1 MVSEYLAR
9 LKIDGVPEATVE
21 NLFRLQEAHLKN
33 IPYENLDILA
43 DIPVT
48 PLDFDSVYE
57 KVIIRRR
64 GGYCFELNG
73 LFAGLLRALGFGV
86 KEYFARWHF
95 KETVD
100 IPRRRH
106 RVLHVTSPD
115 GAEYICDAGI
125 GSECPRFPLK
135 YELMTEQFRNGR
147 SYRLVG
153 NSQLGIAVQVRVSA
167 DAEFVNYYSFDPVAQ
182 YPQDFEYVHYYCSK
196 AESSMFRHKIYAHRF
211 TDCGR
216 CNIEGTDEHTLVMHN
231 TLPDGTVSD
240 TVISD
245 RKMFRTMLEKHFGIV
260 LDAEFIDRFIIW

>member
-1 MVSEYLAR
+1 MTDNS
-9 LKIDGVPEATVE
+9 
-21 NLFRLQEAHLKN
+21 
-33 IPYENLDILA
+33 
-43 DIPVT
+43 
-48 PLDFDSVYE
+48 
-57 KVIIRRR
+57 
-64 GGYCFELNG
+64 NG
-73 LFAGLLRALGFGV
+73 LRHCAFCGHDETEVRLLIP
-86 KEYFARWHF
+86 AR
-95 KETVD
+95 
-100 IPRRRH
+100 
-106 RVLHVTSPD
+106 D
-115 GAEYICDAGI
+115 GKTYICDACI
-125 GSECPRFPLK
+125 GSECPRVPLK

-216 CNIEGTDEHTLVMHN
+216 CNIEGTDEHNLVMHN